1 MKTSLLIL
9 CQNRLK
15 QKALLQHQKTSG
27 FTMIELLIGMIMAA
41 VIITPILAFVVDV
54 LQSDRKEG
62 VKAATDQEL
71 EAATD
76 FIKRDLSQA
85 IYIYNK
91 TGVDKIKTQLPL
103 DATGEE
109 PILIFWKQD
118 FIPDVIP
125 PLSEYEGT
133 VGPAKDYCDDPPKD
147 PPKDPPEPNLCDDA
161 QVYSLVAYYLNTKQ
175 DTDKKWSTQARIT
188 RLQIRDGVKDPNQDF
203 QDYIKNIPEAQ
214 KDNGFKPLEFTGS
227 GALEDKMNNWTSE
240 GAAKITQTKQ
250 VLVDYIDKSQGTE
263 LDSKYCQQ
271 VLGSEDA
278 ADAQMIGTNNGGFFA
293 CVDSKRTIA
302 QVNIRGNALV
312 KIQPGAAYDPT
323 KPAYFPQKNII
334 VQGRGSVGQ

>member
-15 QKALLQHQKTSG
+15 QKSLLQHQKTSG

-103 DATGEE
+103 AATGEE

-125 PLSEYEGT
+125 PLSSYEGT
-133 VGPAKDYCDDPPKD
+133 VGPAAGDCDTG
-147 PPKDPPEPNLCDDA
+147 NCDDA
-161 QVYSLVAYYLNTKQ
+161 QVYSLVAYYLNTEQ
-175 DTDKKWSTQARIT
+175 DTDQKWSTEARIT

-227 GALEDKMNNWTSE
+227 GTLEDKMNNWTSE

-250 VLVDYIDKSQGTE
+250 VLVDYIDKSQGTA

-278 ADAQMIGTNNGGFFA
+278 ADAQMIRTNNNNEGFFA

-312 KIQPGAAYDPT
+312 KIQPGATYDPT

>member
-15 QKALLQHQKTSG
+15 QKSLLQHQKTSG

-54 LQSDRKEG
+54 LQSDRTEG

-103 DATGEE
+103 AATGEE

-125 PLSEYEGT
+125 PLSKYQGT
-133 VGPAKDYCDDPPKD
+133 VGPAADSCDQSKD
-147 PPKDPPEPNLCDDA
+147 PDNSCDDA
-161 QVYSLVAYYLNTKQ
+161 QVYSLVAYYLNTEQ
-175 DTDKKWSTQARIT
+175 DEDKKWSTEARIT
-188 RLQIRDGVKDPNQDF
+188 RLQIRDGVKDPNQNF

-227 GALEDKMNNWTSE
+227 GTLEDKMNNWTSE

-250 VLVDYIDKSQGTE
+250 VLVDYIDKSQGTA
-263 LDSKYCQQ
+263 LDSTYCQQ
-271 VLGSEDA
+271 VLGSADV

-312 KIQPGAAYDPT
+312 KIQPGATYDPK
-323 KPAYFPQKNII
+323 KPAYFPQKNVI

>member
-15 QKALLQHQKTSG
+15 QKSLLQHQKTSG
-27 FTMIELLIGMIMAA
+27 FTMIELLIGMVMAA

-54 LQSDRKEG
+54 LQSDRTEG

-91 TGVDKIKTQLPL
+91 TGVEKIKSQLSL
-103 DATGEE
+103 DEPGEE

-133 VGPAKDYCDDPPKD
+133 VGPAKDYCDQSKD
-147 PPKDPPEPNLCDDA
+147 PPPPNPCDDA
-161 QVYSLVAYYLNTKQ
+161 QVYSLVAYYLNTDNVKDQ
-175 DTDKKWSTQARIT
+175 KWSTQARIT

-227 GALEDKMNNWTSE
+227 GTLQDKMNNWTSE
-240 GAAKITQTKQ
+240 GADKITQTKQ
-250 VLVDYIDKSQGTE
+250 VLVDYIDKSQGTA
-263 LDSKYCQQ
+263 LDSNYCQQ
-271 VLGSEDA
+271 VLGSAKA

-312 KIQPGAAYDPT
+312 KIKPEATQYDPT
-323 KPAYFPQKNII
+323 KPAYFPQ
-334 VQGRGSVGQ
+334 

>member
-1 MKTSLLIL
+1 
-9 CQNRLK
+9 
-15 QKALLQHQKTSG
+15 
-27 FTMIELLIGMIMAA
+27 MIELLIGMIMAA

-91 TGVDKIKTQLPL
+91 TGVDKIKTQLSL
-103 DATGEE
+103 DEPGEE
-109 PILIFWKQD
+109 PILIFWKQE

-125 PLSEYEGT
+125 PLSKYEGT

-188 RLQIRDGVKDPNQDF
+188 RLQIRDGVKDPNQNF

-250 VLVDYIDKSQGTE
+250 VLVDYIDKSQGTA
-263 LDSKYCQQ
+263 LDSNYCQQ
-271 VLGSEDA
+271 VLGSAKA
-278 ADAQMIGTNNGGFFA
+278 ADAQMIGTDKDGFFYGGFFA

-312 KIQPGAAYDPT
+312 KIQPGATYDPT

>member
-15 QKALLQHQKTSG
+15 QKSLLQHQKTSG

-91 TGVDKIKTQLPL
+91 TGVEKIKTQLPL
-103 DATGEE
+103 AATGEE

-125 PLSEYEGT
+125 PLSKYQGT
-133 VGPAKDYCDDPPKD
+133 VGPAADSCDQSKD
-147 PPKDPPEPNLCDDA
+147 PDNSCDDA
-161 QVYSLVAYYLNTKQ
+161 QVYSLVAYYLNTEQ
-175 DTDKKWSTQARIT
+175 DEDKKWSTEARIT
-188 RLQIRDGVKDPNQDF
+188 RLQIRDGVKDPNQNF

-227 GALEDKMNNWTSE
+227 GTLEDKMNNWTSE

-250 VLVDYIDKSQGTE
+250 VLVDYIDKSQGTA
-263 LDSKYCQQ
+263 LDSTYCQQ
-271 VLGSEDA
+271 VLGSADV
-278 ADAQMIGTNNGGFFA
+278 ADAQMIRTNNNNEGFFA

-312 KIQPGAAYDPT
+312 KIQPGATYDPT
-323 KPAYFPQKNII
+323 KPAYFPQKNVI

>member
-54 LQSDRKEG
+54 LQSDRTEG

-71 EAATD
+71 EAAID

-103 DATGEE
+103 DEPGEE

-133 VGPAKDYCDDPPKD
+133 VGPAKDYCDGSSKN
-147 PPKDPPEPNLCDDA
+147 PPEPKPCDAA

-188 RLQIRDGVKDPNQDF
+188 RLQIRDGVKDPNQNF

-312 KIQPGAAYDPT
+312 KIQPGATYDPT
-323 KPAYFPQKNII
+323 KPAYFPQKNVI

>member
-15 QKALLQHQKTSG
+15 QKSLLQHQKTSG
-27 FTMIELLIGMIMAA
+27 FTMIELLIGMVMAA

-91 TGVDKIKTQLPL
+91 TGVDKIKSQLPL

-133 VGPAKDYCDDPPKD
+133 VGPAKDYCDQSKD
-147 PPKDPPEPNLCDDA
+147 PPPPNPCDDA
-161 QVYSLVAYYLNTKQ
+161 QVYSLVAYYLNTDNVKDQ
-175 DTDKKWSTQARIT
+175 KWSTQARIT

-227 GALEDKMNNWTSE
+227 GTLEDKMNNWTSE
-240 GAAKITQTKQ
+240 GATKITQTKQ
-250 VLVDYIDKSQGTE
+250 VLVDYIDKSHGTA
-263 LDSKYCQQ
+263 LDSTYCQQ
-271 VLGSEDA
+271 VLGSADV

-312 KIQPGAAYDPT
+312 KIQPGATYDPT
-323 KPAYFPQKNII
+323 KPAYFPQKNVI